1 MEDFSTF
8 LVGETGTGK
17 GTAATAIGRSGFIPF
32 NEKKTTFSEIFTNNF
47 IEINLS
53 QFSESL
59 IESELFGH
67 RKGAFTGAVDDHHG
81 IFALCSP
88 HGAIFFWMK

>member
-1 MEDFSTF
+1 MYAIRSYYATF

-17 GTAATAIGRSGFIPF
+17 GTAAAALGRSGFIPYLG
-32 NEKKTTFSEIFTNNF
+32 KKRQFAESFTRNF

-53 QFSESL
+53 QFPETI

-67 RKGAFTGAVDDHHG
+67 KKGSFTGAVEDHKG
-81 IFALCSP
+81 VFSRCSYN
-88 HGAIFFWMK
+88 FV